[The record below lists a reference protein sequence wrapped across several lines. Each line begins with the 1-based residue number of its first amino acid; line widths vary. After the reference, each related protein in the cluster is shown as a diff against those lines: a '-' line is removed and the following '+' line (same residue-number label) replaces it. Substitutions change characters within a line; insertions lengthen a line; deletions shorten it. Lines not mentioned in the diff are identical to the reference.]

1 MDANGLTAIDAI
13 QRGNEGIDIG
23 AWTGAP
29 TQTERPA
36 LPGTEHLIGVEFDPL
51 PKPAWLTERSADLL
65 FVGLAVVGIYMGLMT

>member
-1 MDANGLTAIDAI
+1 MDANDAI

-23 AWTGAP
+23 AWTCAP